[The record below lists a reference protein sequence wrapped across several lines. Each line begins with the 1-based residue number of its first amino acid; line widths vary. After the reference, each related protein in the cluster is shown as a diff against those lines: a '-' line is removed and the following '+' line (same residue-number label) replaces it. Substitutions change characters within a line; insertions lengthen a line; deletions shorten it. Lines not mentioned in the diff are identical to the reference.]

1 MRKFL
6 LMLLICAALTP
17 ASKPLLI
24 EICRPGFCYQ
34 QAVEDARSYT
44 IRKLEN
50 GTTLIRVLRWNG
62 NEVNVSGTDI
72 KVVQPKRKRR

>member
-24 EICRPGFCYQ
+24 EICRTGFCYQ

-44 IRKLEN
+44 IKKMDN
-50 GTTLIRVLRWNG
+50 GTTVIRVLLWNG
-62 NEVNVSGTDI
+62 NEVDFSGTDI
-72 KVVQPKRKRR
+72 KVVQPKRKKK

>member
-24 EICRPGFCYQ
+24 EICRHGFCYQ
-34 QAVEDARSYT
+34 QAVENARSYT
-44 IRKLEN
+44 VRKMEN
-50 GTTLIRVLRWNG
+50 GTTLIRVLLWNG
-62 NEVNVSGTDI
+62 NEVDFSGTDI
-72 KVVQPKRKRR
+72 KVVQPKRKRK

>member
-6 LMLLICAALTP
+6 LMLLICAVITS

-44 IRKLEN
+44 IKKMDN
-50 GTTLIRVLRWNG
+50 GITLIRVLLWNG
-62 NEVNVSGTDI
+62 NEVDFSGTDI
-72 KVVQPKRKRR
+72 KVVQPKRKRK

>member
-44 IRKLEN
+44 MKKMDN
-50 GTTLIRVLRWNG
+50 GTTLIRVLLWNG
-62 NEVNVSGTDI
+62 NEVDFSGTDI
-72 KVVQPKRKRR
+72 KVVQPKRKRK